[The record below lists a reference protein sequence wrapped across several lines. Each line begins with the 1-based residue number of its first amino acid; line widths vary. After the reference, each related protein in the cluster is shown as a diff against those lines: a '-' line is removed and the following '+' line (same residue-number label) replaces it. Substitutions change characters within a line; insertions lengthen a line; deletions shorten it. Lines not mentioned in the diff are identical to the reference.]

1 MIPVE
6 GNPNLFRDEN
16 TGAIV
21 NCDASSYQQY
31 LISKQRKS
39 LEKKEIKDLKSE
51 ISEIKLLLKQLMNQ
65 NGWSNYFQK
74 CCKIIW
80 IWKIS

>member
-21 NCDASSYQQY
+21 NCDASAYQQY

-39 LEKKEIKDLKSE
+39 LEKKEIEDLKSE

-65 NGWSNYFQK
+65 NG
-74 CCKIIW
+74 
-80 IWKIS
+80 

>member
-21 NCDASSYQQY
+21 NCDASAYQQH

-39 LEKKEIKDLKSE
+39 LEKKEIEDLKSE

-65 NGWSNYFQK
+65 NG
-74 CCKIIW
+74 
-80 IWKIS
+80 